1 MPSDV
6 ERLAGLEARMTP
18 VEAGVSN
25 FRIFQAEARDFFSEH
40 RASEKAHREFQD
52 KRDQEIKERL
62 DRRDRRFSIAIAVLM
77 VLLSYLAYRD
87 STQKTS
93 FAIQAPSFST
103 QDQPQ
108 MSTIPKSR

>member
-1 MPSDV
+1 
-6 ERLAGLEARMTP
+6 MTP
-18 VEAGVSN
+18 VELGISN
-25 FRIFQAEARDFFSEH
+25 FRAFQADARDFFAEH
-40 RASEKAHREFQD
+40 RASEAKNREFQD

-108 MSTIPKSR
+108 MSTVPKQR